1 MYLNPRN
8 LSVRE
13 EVSNRGRQSYLRKEL
28 QLSGR
33 TSTED
38 SGRLSVPGSQFS
50 EEICCVYLTTET

>member
-13 EVSNRGRQSYLRKEL
+13 EVSTEGGRATCAKNCSFRD
-28 QLSGR
+28 G

-38 SGRLSVPGSQFS
+38 SGRLSVPGSQCS